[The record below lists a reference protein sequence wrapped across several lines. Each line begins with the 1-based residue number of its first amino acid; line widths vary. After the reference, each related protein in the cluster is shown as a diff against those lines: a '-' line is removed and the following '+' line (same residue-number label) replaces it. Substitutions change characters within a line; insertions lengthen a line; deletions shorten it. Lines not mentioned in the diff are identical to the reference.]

1 MNERKT
7 YFSAVI
13 ERTTGML
20 NANPKIEKSGY
31 YFKDIRTRNGDLIA
45 SYIIPTLAIED
56 QEKLLNCETGDY
68 VAFIADV
75 KLENIKLKMQLV

>member
-1 MNERKT
+1 MSERKT

-45 SYIIPTLAIED
+45 SYIIPTLKIED
-56 QEKLLNCETGDY
+56 QEKLVHYKTGDY
-68 VAFIADV
+68 VAFFADV
-75 KLENIKLKMQLV
+75 EFKNIECRL

>member
-31 YFKDIRTRNGDLIA
+31 YFKDIRTRNGDLIGAERLRLSMDRLRSLPLPVWDFQYAVTA
-45 SYIIPTLAIED
+45 STSGS
-56 QEKLLNCETGDY
+56 K
-68 VAFIADV
+68 
-75 KLENIKLKMQLV
+75 

>member
-1 MNERKT
+1 MPGAHKT

-13 ERTTGML
+13 ERTAGLL

-31 YFKDIRTRNGDLIA
+31 YFKDVRTRNGDLLRE
-45 SYIIPTLAIED
+45 YIIPRLEIED
-56 QEKLLNCETGDY
+56 QEKLLNYETDDY

-75 KLENIKLKMQLV
+75 EFRNIKLV

>member
-1 MNERKT
+1 MSERKT

-20 NANPKIEKSGY
+20 NANPKIEQSGY
-31 YFKDIRTRNGDLIA
+31 YFKDVRTRNGDLIKE
-45 SYIIPTLAIED
+45 YIIPTLAIED

-68 VAFIADV
+68 IAFIADV
-75 KLENIKLKMQLV
+75 EFRNVKLKMQLV

>member
-1 MNERKT
+1 MSENKT

-20 NANPKIEKSGY
+20 NANPEIEQSGY
-31 YFKDIRTRNGDLIA
+31 YFKDIRTKNGDLIA
-45 SYIIPTLAIED
+45 SYIIPNLAIED
-56 QEKLLNCETGDY
+56 QEKLLNCKTGDY

-75 KLENIKLKMQLV
+75 KFGNIKLRMQLV

>member
-31 YFKDIRTRNGDLIA
+31 YFKDIRTRGGELLCK
-45 SYIIPTLAIED
+45 YIIPRLKEED
-56 QEKLLNCETGDY
+56 QEKLVNYCTGDY
-68 VAFIADV
+68 VAFLADV
-75 KLENIKLKMQLV
+75 EFKNIECRL

>member
-31 YFKDIRTRNGDLIA
+31 YFKDVRTRNGDLLRE
-45 SYIIPTLAIED
+45 YIIPKLKIED
-56 QEKLLNCETGDY
+56 QEKLVNYKTGDY
-68 VAFIADV
+68 VAFLADV
-75 KLENIKLKMQLV
+75 EFKNIECRL